1 MPIQPEDRSVK
12 VDIANGAPDTRGVCK
27 VQNIRQKGIQGV
39 GFGLMLG
46 QRRSRD
52 KDNQEHERQHWF
64 MKM

>member
-1 MPIQPEDRSVK
+1 MPIQPEYRSIE
-12 VDIANGAPDTRGVCK
+12 VDIANGATDTCGICK
-27 VQNIRQKGIQGV
+27 VQNIRQKGIKGV

-52 KDNQEHERQHWF
+52 KNNQEHERQHWF